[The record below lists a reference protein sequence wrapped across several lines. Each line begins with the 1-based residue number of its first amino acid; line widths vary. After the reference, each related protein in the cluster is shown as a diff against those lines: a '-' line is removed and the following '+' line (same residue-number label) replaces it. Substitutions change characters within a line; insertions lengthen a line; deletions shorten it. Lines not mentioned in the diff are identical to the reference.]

1 MAINIQFVGE
11 FNMKP
16 ILSWLLMSLLFASS
30 VSFAADTIE
39 PSIVI
44 RHSEDKTFYEYTV
57 NGEVQEIK
65 VVPKVGIPY
74 YLVPVGQDNE
84 DFKRQTQS
92 KLVVPKWVIFRW

>member
-1 MAINIQFVGE
+1 MAINVQFVGE
-11 FNMKP
+11 FTMKS
-16 ILSWLLMSLLFASS
+16 ILSWLILSLLLASPA
-30 VSFAADTIE
+30 SFAADAIE

-44 RHSEDKTFYEYTV
+44 RHSEDKTFYEYTL

-65 VVPKVGIPY
+65 VVPKVGEPY

-84 DFKRQTQS
+84 DFQRQTQS

>member
-1 MAINIQFVGE
+1 MAINVQFVGE
-11 FNMKP
+11 FTMKP
-16 ILSWLLMSLLFASS
+16 LLSWLLMSLILSS
-30 VSFAADTIE
+30 PVSFAADAIE

-44 RHSEDKTFYEYTV
+44 RHSEDKTYYEYTV

-65 VVPKVGIPY
+65 VVPKEGKTY

-92 KLVVPKWVIFRW
+92 ELVVPKWVIFRW